1 LYFGNLSLREFLLLP
16 ITVVGRFFVAVVS
29 VAVGIGERAVADT
42 SIGHFQGVAA
52 LSRTEER

>member
-1 LYFGNLSLREFLLLP
+1 MP